1 MKTECRPVVIG
12 VGNEFRSDDALG
24 LLVARELRRR
34 VGDSIEV
41 REMSGEGAE
50 LMEAWTPESCV
61 WLIDAVRS
69 GSPPGTV
76 HRVDATEARVPAWF
90 FSSHQFGV
98 AQAVEMARTLG
109 RLPRRLILYGIEAGE
124 FREGIG
130 LSDRVLHS
138 VPELVAMIEQ
148 ELAKGITA

>member
-1 MKTECRPVVIG
+1 MSSPCRPVVIG

-34 VGDSIEV
+34 VGNAIRV
-41 REMSGEGAE
+41 LEMCGEGAS
-50 LMEAWTPESCV
+50 LIEAWGPTDCV

-98 AQAVEMARTLG
+98 AQAVELARALG
-109 RLPRRLILYGIEAGE
+109 RLPRRLVLYGIEAGE
-124 FREGIG
+124 FKEGIG

-138 VPELVAMIEQ
+138 VPELVTLVEQ
-148 ELAKGITA
+148 ELAGEVAA